1 MALATVGRGRHA
13 SVRMVLRFDPAGFVF
28 YTNLESRKGE
38 QLLAHPK
45 AALCLHW
52 KSLRRSARVEEGRS
66 PRVRREADAYFASR
80 PRARP
85 DRGLGLAPVRPLAGR
100 FELERRVA
108 EYREVRAGRDPRPP
122 FWSGF
127 RVVPL
132 RIEFWK
138 DGAFRLHDRLVFR
151 RSAVEENWTIEVS
164 SHEERGSA
172 ASWTRERA
180 ALGAEAR
187 LMRLATYASVAVA
200 GVLIGAKLV
209 AWLATDSVSMLS
221 TLLDSV
227 LDAAAS
233 LINLFAVRH
242 ALTRDREHRFGHGKA
257 EPLAALGQSAFVA
270 GSAVLLIVEVVRR
283 LWRPHAIEN
292 GDLGILV
299 MIGSIL
305 LTIILVLFQRHVVRK
320 TGSLA
325 IRADRLHYMGDV
337 LVNGGVILA
346 LVLTQLLGSPFI
358 DPVFGAAIAAYILYT
373 AWSIA
378 RSSLDMLMDR
388 ELPIRSARRS
398 APSPWRI
405 RRIKALHEL
414 RTRASGPSMFIQFHL
429 EMDGGMSLYEAHQV
443 ADQVEEEIL
452 AAYPDSR

>member
-1 MALATVGRGRHA
+1 MKSAAAT
-13 SVRMVLRFDPAGFVF
+13 PAGP
-28 YTNLESRKGE
+28 
-38 QLLAHPK
+38 A
-45 AALCLHW
+45 
-52 KSLRRSARVEEGRS
+52 SLQ
-66 PRVRREADAYFASR
+66 P
-80 PRARP
+80 
-85 DRGLGLAPVRPLAGR
+85 
-100 FELERRVA
+100 
-108 EYREVRAGRDPRPP
+108 
-122 FWSGF
+122 
-127 RVVPL
+127 
-132 RIEFWK
+132 
-138 DGAFRLHDRLVFR
+138 
-151 RSAVEENWTIEVS
+151 
-164 SHEERGSA
+164 
-172 ASWTRERA
+172 
-180 ALGAEAR
+180 LGAEGAR

-233 LINLFAVRH
+233 MINLFAVRH
-242 ALTRDREHRFGHGKA
+242 ALTPADREHRFGHGKA

-283 LWRPHAIEN
+283 LWRPHPIEN

-305 LTIILVLFQRHVVRK
+305 LTVILVLFQRHVVRK

-346 LVLTQLLGSPFI
+346 LVLTQLLGSPLI

-388 ELPIRSARRS
+388 ELPDSERQKIRAI
-398 APSPWRI
+398 AMAHPEV
-405 RRIKALHEL
+405 KALHEL

-452 AAYPDSR
+452 AAYPGAEVIIHQDPSGVEERRKTFG